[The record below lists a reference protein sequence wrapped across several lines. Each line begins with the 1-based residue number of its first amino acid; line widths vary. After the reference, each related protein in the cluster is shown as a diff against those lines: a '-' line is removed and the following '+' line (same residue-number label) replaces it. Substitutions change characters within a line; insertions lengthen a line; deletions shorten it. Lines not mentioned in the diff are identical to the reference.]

1 MPMADAVNVP
11 NLTCEN
17 SDVFGCTILIVD
29 DSEADRFTYER
40 YLAQS
45 GVVGCSTLFSDCGE
59 DGLALCEQYRPDVIL
74 LDYRLPDIDGLEF
87 LQTLEQTCQS
97 MPAVIMLTGQGS
109 EQVAVEAMKMGATDY
124 LIKGDLNTSTLIQ
137 AVRRALT
144 KQQLMRT
151 IAKQQ
156 QQQQLMASISLRISQ
171 SLDVETSLEIA
182 VEGARS
188 FLDCDRTLIYQFQ
201 PDMNG
206 TIVAESVLDGWSV
219 GLGTEIKDTCF
230 VEQGAERY
238 RHGHKTV
245 IDDIYTVGLTPC
257 HIQLLEQ
264 FEVKANLVVPIL
276 LQPSE
281 THTQK
286 KLWGLL
292 IAHHCRQ
299 SRLWQSNEL
308 SLLDDLSVQLAIA
321 IQQSQFVLSLKDRA
335 VAMDKA
341 NRRLRKASQ
350 LLKTRNQ
357 ELDQFAYIASHDLKA
372 PLRAIKNLTLWLE
385 EDLEGQIPTENQQQ
399 IALMRTRV
407 QRLESFIDGLLR
419 YSRAGRESLETLA
432 IDPLQLLNEILDS
445 LSVPDAMQITLPA
458 TAPTLVTEKLLLQ
471 QVLTNLISNAI
482 KYHHRPDGHISISIK
497 ELDSMVE
504 FTVADDGP
512 GIAPDCHERI
522 FAIFQTLES
531 RDTIESTGIGLSIVK
546 KIVEG
551 QDGKITLKSEPGK
564 GSMFSFTWKRN
575 SAQMGKG

>member
-1 MPMADAVNVP
+1 MPKH
-11 NLTCEN
+11 TCEN
-17 SDVFGCTILIVD
+17 SDTFSCTILIVD
-29 DSEADRFTYER
+29 DSEADRVAYER
-40 YLAQS
+40 YLTQS
-45 GVVGCSTLFSDCGE
+45 GIVCSTVFSTCGE
-59 DGLALCEQYRPDVIL
+59 DGLALCEQSYPDVLL

-87 LQTLEQTCQS
+87 LQTLGQTCQP

-124 LIKGDLNTSTLIQ
+124 LIKGDLNISTLVQ

-156 QQQQLMASISLRISQ
+156 EQQQLMASISLRISQ
-171 SLDVETSLEIA
+171 SLDVETSLKIA

-219 GLGTEIKDTCF
+219 GLSAEIEDTCF

-238 RHGHKTV
+238 CQGHKTV
-245 IDDIYTVGLTPC
+245 IDDIYSAGLTPC

-276 LQPSE
+276 LQPSA
-281 THTQK
+281 TSK
-286 KLWGLL
+286 KTVLWGLL
-292 IAHHCRQ
+292 IAHHCHQPRP
-299 SRLWQSNEL
+299 WQSNEL

-321 IQQSQFVLSLKDRA
+321 IQQNQFVLSLKERA
-335 VAMDKA
+335 AAMDRA

-350 LLKTRNQ
+350 LLKKRNQ

-372 PLRAIKNLTLWLE
+372 PLRAIKNLALWLQ

-419 YSRAGRESLETLA
+419 YSRAGRESLETREL
-432 IDPLQLLNEILDS
+432 DPLQLLNEILDS
-445 LSVPDAMQITLPA
+445 LSVPESMKVTLPT
-458 TAPTLVTEKLLLQ
+458 TASTLVTEKLLLQ

-482 KYHHRPDGHISISIK
+482 KYHHRPDGHITISLK
-497 ELDSMVE
+497 ELGSRVE
-504 FTVADDGP
+504 FTVADNGP
-512 GIAPDCHERI
+512 GIAPDHHERI

-531 RDTIESTGIGLSIVK
+531 RDTVESTGIGLSIVK

-551 QDGKITLKSEPGK
+551 QGGEITLTSEPGK
-564 GSMFSFTWKRN
+564 GSAFSFTWKNQFSGSRDLDK
-575 SAQMGKG
+575 S

>member
-1 MPMADAVNVP
+1 MADAVNAP
-11 NLTCEN
+11 KHMCEN
-17 SDVFGCTILIVD
+17 SGIFGCTVLIVD
-29 DSEADRFTYER
+29 DSEADRVAYER
-40 YLAQS
+40 YLTQS
-45 GVVGCSTLFSDCGE
+45 GIGCSILFSNDGE
-59 DGLALCEQYRPDVIL
+59 EGLALCEQYCPDVLL

-124 LIKGDLNTSTLIQ
+124 LIKGDLNTSTLGQ
-137 AVRRALT
+137 AVRRGLT
-144 KQQLMRT
+144 QKQLMRT

-156 QQQQLMASISLRISQ
+156 TQQQLMASISLRISQ
-171 SLDVETSLEIA
+171 ALDVETSLEIA
-182 VEGARS
+182 VEGGRS

-219 GLGTEIKDTCF
+219 GLGAEIEDTCF
-230 VEQGAERY
+230 VDQGAERY
-238 RHGHKTV
+238 RQGHKTV
-245 IDDIYTVGLTPC
+245 IDDIYSAGLTPC

-276 LQPSE
+276 LQPTE
-281 THTQK
+281 TPAK
-286 KLWGLL
+286 SILWGLL
-292 IAHHCRQ
+292 IAQHCRQ
-299 SRLWQSNEL
+299 PRPWQSNEL

-321 IQQSQFVLSLKDRA
+321 IQQSQFVLSLKERA

-350 LLKTRNQ
+350 LLKTRNR

-372 PLRAIKNLTLWLE
+372 PLRAIKNLALWLQ

-419 YSRAGRESLETLA
+419 YSRAGRESLETRT

-445 LSVPDAMQITLPA
+445 LSVPDAMQITVPA

-482 KYHHRPDGHISISIK
+482 KYHHRPDGHITISVK

-504 FTVADDGP
+504 FTVTDDGP
-512 GIAPDCHERI
+512 GIAPDYHERI

-531 RDTIESTGIGLSIVK
+531 RDTVESTGIGLSIVK

-551 QDGKITLKSEPGK
+551 QGGEITLASEPGK
-564 GSMFSFTWKRN
+564 GSAFSFTWK
-575 SAQMGKG
+575 KK